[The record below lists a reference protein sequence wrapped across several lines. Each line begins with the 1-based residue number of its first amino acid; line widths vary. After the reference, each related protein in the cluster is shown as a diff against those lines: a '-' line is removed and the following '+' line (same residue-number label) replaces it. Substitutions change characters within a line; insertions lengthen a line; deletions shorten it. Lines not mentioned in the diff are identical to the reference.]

1 MKMTL
6 VSVTS
11 SWLCAT
17 GVAVISSFCIMTHNN
32 GTAADQKRAVQV
44 ARRVSECGTFSEYK
58 PTNRHSSAVKKTTTA
73 AVVKEIK
80 LPTFVPN
87 PIYAPFTNALN
98 KLTKE
103 LADIAK
109 DGEVELANGFALTKK
124 DGKPTL
130 RFPEEY
136 TNVGIGGVAMGDELK
151 DAGSRVGR
159 KKIDGTDQYRIDEV
173 VCEKYRRLD
182 EPEFY
187 CTKVWYSVLPSTRQ
201 VDSIRM
207 HGDLCVRDA
216 SKANRMVREITRW
229 MKEDYGA
236 VERRADVPEG
246 TPAPRTLALKKFKIG
261 KGMDV
266 EVTVKW
272 KNQREADGSDA
283 DIDISFATSELVND
297 NRFEQQ
303 KLGEAAD
310 AARVSECKKSGVNYF
325 TVRPRVKE
333 DDVKRKVL
341 F

>member
-6 VSVTS
+6 VNVTS

-17 GVAVISSFCIMTHNN
+17 GVAVISSYCIMTHSN
-32 GTAADQKRAVQV
+32 GTAADQKRAAQV
-44 ARRVSECGTFSEYK
+44 ASSVSERGTVPEYK

-73 AVVKEIK
+73 TVTKEIK

-98 KLTKE
+98 NLTVE

-109 DGEVELANGFALTKK
+109 NGNVELANGFVLMKK
-124 DGKPTL
+124 NGKPTF
-130 RFPEEY
+130 RFPVAY

-151 DAGSRVGR
+151 DAGSWVRR
-159 KKIDGTDQYRIDEV
+159 TKIDGTDQYKIDEV

-207 HGDLCVRDA
+207 HGDLCVGDA
-216 SKANRMVREITRW
+216 SKANRMVREISRW

-246 TPAPRTLALKKFKIG
+246 ASALKTLALKKFRIG
-261 KGMDV
+261 EGMDV
-266 EVTVKW
+266 EVSVKW
-272 KNQREADGSDA
+272 KNQRAADGSDA
-283 DIDISFATSELVND
+283 NIDISFTASELVAD
-297 NRFEQQ
+297 NRFEQR
-303 KLGEAAD
+303 KLGAAAD
-310 AARVSECKKSGVNYF
+310 KARVNELSRSGVNYF
-325 TVRPRVKE
+325 SVRPQVKE
-333 DDVKRKVL
+333 DDVNRKVVH
-341 F
+341 